1 MPSFNPLAN
10 VTGRNAYTL
19 FEIRLDNDFLVFRG
33 NDHESSGQLLK
44 GTVVLCLPSALKVD
58 DVHLRLVGTER
69 LNWTDARVTP
79 TGISNQKVD
88 RTNIFFQH
96 RWKPFVGGSSGK
108 STLLEKGNYE
118 WPFELMLPGDFCESI
133 EGMPEA
139 SITYHLKATVAR
151 GKLAYDLHA
160 KKRVR
165 IIRTLE
171 SSALEFLHAMSVENI
186 WPNKVEYSVVIPTKA
201 IVFGSSIPLETR
213 FTPLLKGLEIG
224 DINCRL
230 MEVHEIMVT
239 TMQGHSIREHKRERE
254 VAHWTLTVNREEHW
268 NDMIEDSGQEGWVL
282 NANLDLPRK
291 LGKCM
296 QDTNVH
302 GIKIRHKLKMVVALH
317 NPDGHVSELRATLP
331 VTIFISPNMPLD
343 DDGNLVRQSPH
354 ETNQAQRMHG
364 IAPPGYGEHV
374 LDQLYDEVDMNGLQ
388 SGFQTPAVQSGVN
401 TPFYALSRAGSAE
414 NLHQMSG
421 MAVPPAALSSRLQD
435 VSLNASDRS
444 QSYHSLSGATTGG
457 ATTPHSQ
464 PPPADS
470 NHNSPPPSAPL
481 SRSNS
486 GEDQSGINT
495 PEHVEMESLSKVP
508 SYTTAIK
515 TPARP
520 LSTGEGLVLPDYDSV
535 VSAPTTPTV
544 HNAPT
549 INPLDSIPEA
559 ATTETMTQP
568 PPRPRPSR
576 RQTSLGFSNLL
587 HHHHFGVEDDVRRRL
602 HLLQARA
609 QPY

>member
-1 MPSFNPLAN
+1 MSVSQCFSSPSLHLHS
-10 VTGRNAYTL
+10 VTPFDATFSL
-19 FEIRLDNDFLVFRG
+19 PKQSLVP
-33 NDHESSGQLLK
+33 ESLS
-44 GTVVLCLPSALKVD
+44 TDS
-58 DVHLRLVGTER
+58 RTS
-69 LNWTDARVTP
+69 WTDARVTP

-96 RWKPFVGGSSGK
+96 RWRPFVGGSSGK

-268 NDMIEDSGQEGWVL
+268 NDMIEDSGQEGWVM

-317 NPDGHVSELRATLP
+317 NPDGHVSE
-331 VTIFISPNMPLD
+331 
-343 DDGNLVRQSPH
+343 VRH
-354 ETNQAQRMHG
+354 
-364 IAPPGYGEHV
+364 
-374 LDQLYDEVDMNGLQ
+374 L
-388 SGFQTPAVQSGVN
+388 
-401 TPFYALSRAGSAE
+401 
-414 NLHQMSG
+414 
-421 MAVPPAALSSRLQD
+421 
-435 VSLNASDRS
+435 
-444 QSYHSLSGATTGG
+444 
-457 ATTPHSQ
+457 
-464 PPPADS
+464 PAD
-470 NHNSPPPSAPL
+470 
-481 SRSNS
+481 
-486 GEDQSGINT
+486 GT
-495 PEHVEMESLSKVP
+495 
-508 SYTTAIK
+508 
-515 TPARP
+515 
-520 LSTGEGLVLPDYDSV
+520 
-535 VSAPTTPTV
+535 
-544 HNAPT
+544 
-549 INPLDSIPEA
+549 
-559 ATTETMTQP
+559 
-568 PPRPRPSR
+568 
-576 RQTSLGFSNLL
+576 
-587 HHHHFGVEDDVRRRL
+587 
-602 HLLQARA
+602 
-609 QPY
+609 